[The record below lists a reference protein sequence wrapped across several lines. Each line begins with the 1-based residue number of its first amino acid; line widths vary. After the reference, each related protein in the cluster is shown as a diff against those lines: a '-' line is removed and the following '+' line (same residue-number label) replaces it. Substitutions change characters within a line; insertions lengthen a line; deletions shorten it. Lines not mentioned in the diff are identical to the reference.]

1 MVEGK
6 HSEMVAHQNCGSD
19 THEEPTW
26 VWQSAAGQRDLQA
39 SQVNLAKL
47 QHSYYELNYNI
58 LIQNTIQKRYRRDL
72 QASQVNLAKLQYS
85 YY

>member
-1 MVEGK
+1 MVVGK

-39 SQVNLAKL
+39 SQVK
-47 QHSYYELNYNI
+47 
-58 LIQNTIQKRYRRDL
+58 
-72 QASQVNLAKLQYS
+72 LAKLQYS
-85 YY
+85 YYELNYNTHTKYNTKEIQKRFASKPSQPC